1 MQLSIKKMTSFLF
14 VLFCFFLSSCAQRQD
29 SARIHVVDT
38 SGHNKHAYRSSE
50 RIWASKYVVKKNDT
64 LSSIARRSK
73 TDIKTLAQRNAII
86 APYVLHPG
94 DVLQIKDYSTKN
106 KTKKNKAKTSK
117 SKSTK
122 KKSTTKVAKN
132 KAKKAKWLRPVE
144 SKAKISR
151 YMPKKKPNSLVYVAK
166 PGDNIRATA
175 AGKVVYAES
184 TGISGYKNLIIIKHK
199 YDYLSVYANNSKLKV
214 KQGAKVKAGQH
225 IANMGDKLT
234 FELRHRGKKI
244 NPTELIP

>member
-1 MQLSIKKMTSFLF
+1 MQLYIKKMTVFIF
-14 VLFCFFLSSCAQRQD
+14 VLFSFFLTSCAQRQD

-38 SGHNKHAYRSSE
+38 SSHNKYAYRSSE

-94 DVLQIKDYSTKN
+94 DVLYIKDYSTIKKPKKKKPKAVN
-106 KTKKNKAKTSK
+106 KKPATKKPD
-117 SKSTK
+117 
-122 KKSTTKVAKN
+122 TKVAKV
-132 KAKKAKWLRPVE
+132 KKGKWLRPVE

-175 AGKVVYAES
+175 AGKVIYAQS
-184 TGISGYKNLIIIKHK
+184 MGITGYKNMIIIKHK

-214 KQGAKVKAGQH
+214 KEGTNVKAGQH
-225 IANMGDKLT
+225 IASMGDKLS

-244 NPTELIP
+244 NPVELIP